1 MKNRNKKQFRKGFEL
16 ARILGGEQTDINLNS
31 I

>member
-1 MKNRNKKQFRKGFEL
+1 MKNRNKKYLRKGFEL

>member
-16 ARILGGEQTDINLNS
+16 ACILGGEQTDINLNS